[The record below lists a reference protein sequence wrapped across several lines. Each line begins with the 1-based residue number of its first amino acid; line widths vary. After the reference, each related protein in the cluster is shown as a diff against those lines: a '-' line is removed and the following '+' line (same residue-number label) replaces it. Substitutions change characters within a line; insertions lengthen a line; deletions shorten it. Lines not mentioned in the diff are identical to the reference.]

1 MKHGIS
7 GRKLSRPTSQRILM
21 YRSMVTDLLR
31 HERIRTT
38 EAKAKEIRGLA
49 EKMITLGKKG
59 SLSHRR
65 QASGFITDESVVRK
79 VFDDLAER
87 YADRDGGYTR
97 VIKMEPR
104 KGDGASMALLELV

>member
-49 EKMITLGKKG
+49 EKMISLGKKG

-65 QASGFITDESVVRK
+65 QAIGFITDESVVRK

>member
-1 MKHGIS
+1 
-7 GRKLSRPTSQRILM
+7 
-21 YRSMVTDLLR
+21 MVTDLLR

-65 QASGFITDESVVRK
+65 QAIGFITDESVVRK

-104 KGDGASMALLELV
+104 KGDGASMARLELV

>member
-65 QASGFITDESVVRK
+65 QAIGFITDESVVRK

>member
-1 MKHGIS
+1 
-7 GRKLSRPTSQRILM
+7 
-21 YRSMVTDLLR
+21 MVTDLLR

-65 QASGFITDESVVRK
+65 QAIGFITDESVVRK

-97 VIKMEPR
+97 VIKLHSR
-104 KGDGASMALLELV
+104 QGDSAFMAQIELV